1 MKAKIGIT
9 LPYDHNSG
17 SYKTAPFYANAV
29 ERSGGIPFYLSFTDN
44 DSVIEKTV
52 EYLDGIIFSGGN
64 NIDPHL
70 YGEQTANNCG
80 KIEHER
86 DLYELKLCQSAIKND
101 VCVLGIC
108 RGCQLIN
115 VSGGGSLYQHIDRHD
130 QRYDKHV
137 SSHTVKILKDTPL
150 YDILKAEEISV
161 NSFHHQ
167 AVKNTSG
174 LKMCAIS
181 NDGYTESIFLPEQKF
196 HIGVQWHPER
206 MYDTSVHA
214 RMLFDAFISAC
225 L

>member
-9 LPYDHNSG
+9 LPYDHTSG
-17 SYKTAPFYANAV
+17 NYKTSPFYADAV
-29 ERSGGIPFYLSFTDN
+29 IKSGGIPFFLPFSDN
-44 DSVIEKTV
+44 GEVIEKMT
-52 EYLDGIIFSGGN
+52 EQLDGIIFSGGA

-70 YGEQTANNCG
+70 YREEIDKRCG
-80 KIEHER
+80 KIEYER
-86 DLYELKLCQSAIKND
+86 DVFELNLCQAATKNG

-115 VSGGGSLYQHIDRHD
+115 VSGGGSLYQHVDNHD
-130 QRYDKHV
+130 QRDDKHV

-150 YDILKAEEISV
+150 YDILKAEEIFV

-167 AVKNTSG
+167 TVKNTES
-174 LKMCAIS
+174 LKTAAIS
-181 NDGYTESIFLPEQKF
+181 LDGHIESIFLPDQKF

-206 MYDTSVHA
+206 MYDTSLHA
-214 RMLFDAFISAC
+214 KKLFDAFITAC